1 MGCRSEVPAT
11 RSLGQIIQENSSRTQ
26 RHLPHSY
33 RFTRLLPRAA
43 TQGQR
48 VEGMLRGARWRE
60 GLWSS
65 QAPRRASPALPSTWT
80 IYQPWLGSFG
90 GMVDWIVGGWWSTW
104 SPASNQIWS
113 LQQPALIL
121 PESGASKNSQG
132 VDRSFIWTTKA
143 PSLTQFTREIIKV
156 KGALCQELGTKTTV
170 IDFLLHYNTVDVY
183 ADKLRHIKNLLF
195 EQKSIWIGQHQLR
208 EIRSALWTGTRQK
221 TSTEKVHRRD
231 ITWLAAA

>member
-90 GMVDWIVGGWWSTW
+90 GPSTEVW
-104 SPASNQIWS
+104 LIESLVAGDQLDPQPLIKSGLSSNQLSFSQSQVLVKTLRGLTEVLYEQQKLHLSPNS
-113 LQQPALIL
+113 L
-121 PESGASKNSQG
+121 G
-132 VDRSFIWTTKA
+132 
-143 PSLTQFTREIIKV
+143 
-156 KGALCQELGTKTTV
+156 
-170 IDFLLHYNTVDVY
+170 
-183 ADKLRHIKNLLF
+183 KL
-195 EQKSIWIGQHQLR
+195 
-208 EIRSALWTGTRQK
+208 
-221 TSTEKVHRRD
+221 
-231 ITWLAAA
+231 